1 MKEVGTQPETK
12 TDPLRELALAAQG
25 GDSSTVAALWE
36 SVEGFIRWQARRR
49 FHTVGNVGGAEVDD
63 LVQQG
68 FFGLVEA
75 INDFNPE
82 RGNFL
87 ALLSFHLLKVFAEA
101 EGFRG
106 GKDPLN
112 GAASLDEPLGEI
124 YGDDS
129 EQTRA
134 DLIPDQRAEAAFT
147 GAEQKLFIQDLHRTL
162 TKALDALSPAQRE
175 IIKARYF
182 EGRTLKRVG
191 EERGIT
197 ASRARQIE
205 GDALRKLRQQA
216 GKYGLEQFV
225 EQRTIFYKSYGIKT
239 MQITE
244 TSPVEAIFF
253 DRERLRAL
261 VQTTE
266 TRQEF
271 TVI

>member
-1 MKEVGTQPETK
+1 METVTAPEK
-12 TDPLRELALAAQG
+12 SKIDLLALEAQD

-36 SVEGFIRWQARRR
+36 SVKGFIRWQARRR
-49 FHTVGNVGGAEVDD
+49 FHAVGNMGGVELDD
-63 LVQQG
+63 LIQEG
-68 FFGLVEA
+68 FFALVEA
-75 INDFNPE
+75 INDFNPK

-87 ALLSFHLLKVFAEA
+87 TLLSFHLLKVFAEA

-106 GKDPLN
+106 TKDPLN
-112 GAASLDEPLGEI
+112 NAASLDEPLDAI
-124 YGDDS
+124 FGDGS
-129 EQTRA
+129 EQCRA
-134 DLIPDQRAEAAFT
+134 DIIPDEKAEAAFT
-147 GAEQKLFIQDLHRTL
+147 DAEQKLFIQDLHRAL

>member
-1 MKEVGTQPETK
+1 MEEVSTQTETRE
-12 TDPLRELALAAQG
+12 DPLRELALAAQG
-25 GDSSTVAALWE
+25 GDSSTVAALWTE
-36 SVEGFIRWQARRR
+36 VEKFVRWQARRR
-49 FHTVGNVGGAEVDD
+49 FHAVGNMGGVELDD

-75 INDFNPE
+75 INNFNPE
-82 RGNFL
+82 RGSFTRI
-87 ALLSFHLLKVFAEA
+87 LSFHLLKVFAEA

-106 GKDPLN
+106 TKDPLN
-112 GAASLDEPLGEI
+112 NAASLDEPLDAI
-124 YGDDS
+124 FGDGS
-129 EQTRA
+129 EQCRA
-134 DLIPDQRAEAAFT
+134 DIIPDEKAEAAFIDT
-147 GAEQKLFIQDLHRTL
+147 EQKLFIQDLHRTL

-225 EQRTIFYKSYGIKT
+225 EQRTSYYKSYGIKT